1 MLSIILLTIFFH
13 ENFAGKC
20 PSHEYS
26 TPFNSSS
33 SILTKQLNSFWSIYG
48 NCEEKLD
55 TTDNCF
61 GDNPA
66 WAEWDSLKFSWN
78 DRNSYRDHGKTT
90 LFRFPIIGINGTEG
104 EMSDGFLW
112 SWIDSE
118 RWPDAR
124 GSHGHVASYHFD
136 QLPRFTA
143 AIYQYYVWTGDRIF
157 LQSILPR
164 AELVVNFLISNMNGS
179 AGIPINTIN
188 DGISEN
194 SRPST
199 YMDQVKSGWKDAWIA
214 LTFYTALNNIAALE
228 SVVGNET
235 NREFYQSLAD
245 KLNSAFDDI
254 FWNETTGRYAGWVDR
269 NGNQHD
275 SGYVYINL
283 EAIARGLGN
292 RSKADRIFDWLSHPA
307 DPILIG
313 PHNGSTDVYHNIVA
327 PRTTTENVRQSDW
340 DGWSDPDEGRRPYG
354 GLVESGGTMMW
365 LTYYDV
371 MARLRFNYTDEAFNI
386 LNNML
391 ERVDNDSNCLTFNY
405 EKGRIRDDFGEDFV
419 QIGSNF
425 PFPESGIAAIS
436 FLHGFVG
443 VTAQIDGLKICPQL
457 PSSLDFI
464 QAQVNYIGVTLTI
477 RILEKGELQVSDKE
491 RTQHLENT
499 FKEIASVVSGKC
511 INPETKRPY
520 TISIIEQAMRDI
532 HFSINP
538 NRNAKQQALDVIRQ
552 LKHSNNIPIQQAQMR
567 VQLTIPAKDAKKF
580 KEKMNKLSAAPNI
593 ENEEFL
599 GSSMQ
604 LICSIDPGVFREL
617 DDLLRSETR
626 GQGQLELLSLMDVA
640 EGDEALNDLNE
651 EKTDD

>member
-292 RSKADRIFDWLSHPA
+292 RSKADRIFDWLSRPA

-477 RILEKGELQVSDKE
+477 RVSK
-491 RTQHLENT
+491 QMQP
-499 FKEIASVVSGKC
+499 SSSYC
-511 INPETKRPY
+511 ITIPE
-520 TISIIEQAMRDI
+520 
-532 HFSINP
+532 
-538 NRNAKQQALDVIRQ
+538 RQ
-552 LKHSNNIPIQQAQMR
+552 LSIDI
-567 VQLTIPAKDAKKF
+567 
-580 KEKMNKLSAAPNI
+580 
-593 ENEEFL
+593 FL
-599 GSSMQ
+599 GTCYF
-604 LICSIDPGVFREL
+604 L
-617 DDLLRSETR
+617 T
-626 GQGQLELLSLMDVA
+626 SL
-640 EGDEALNDLNE
+640 
-651 EKTDD
+651 